1 MTVAMLESPAA
12 GDNFVL
18 AQLPS
23 DAHCSAT
30 APLKAQG
37 GACSR
42 AGPPERSLGSS
53 GAPLSCVAEPG
64 LYEKLPSLATVRP
77 RARSREQVSQG
88 MRRVNALPRRHH
100 RYTDL

>member
-1 MTVAMLESPAA
+1 MLERPAA

-18 AQLPS
+18 AHTCPP
-23 DAHCSAT
+23 DADCSVI

-77 RARSREQVSQG
+77 RAPS
-88 MRRVNALPRRHH
+88 
-100 RYTDL
+100 

>member
-1 MTVAMLESPAA
+1 MPVAMLESPAA
-12 GDNFVL
+12 GDNFAL
-18 AQLPS
+18 AHLPS

-42 AGPPERSLGSS
+42 AGPPERSLGSPS
-53 GAPLSCVAEPG
+53 PVAEPG

-77 RARSREQVSQG
+77 RAPS
-88 MRRVNALPRRHH
+88 
-100 RYTDL
+100 